1 MESLSSKQLRDVR
14 IQFRKS
20 KKHIYLPESS
30 LIGGKESTAMFT
42 IAGMQQ
48 LIPYLSG
55 KVHPLG
61 KRLFNIQKCIRTVDI
76 DEVGDASHLT
86 FFEMMGNRSL
96 GDYFKKEAVQ
106 RSREFLVD
114 ELGFDPKKLAVT
126 VFEWDKDAPRDDET
140 VGYRKTAGIPEDKIA
155 YMPAENNRRS
165 PGPVGPCGP
174 DTEIFYRVGKA
185 TKLPSKDSNP
195 KTDEDNR
202 LEVWNNVFMEYY
214 MKSEEEVSEEIKKN
228 IDKVTE
234 IIIWEAINI
243 HKKYKDAI
251 TEKQIQSM
259 LVDKLISRG
268 LKVEKEKRIKIEE
281 DGKNYWSRFADIVVN
296 ENIFIELK
304 KTSNQDEIKKAFR
317 QVRQYLNLN
326 NWLAGLLLNFAFDK
340 LGINRFNNFD
350 WKVFDRILQTSKI
363 SPLLQKNIDTGMWFE
378 RMAKILQEKETVFDT
393 DIFAPLIALIETTLD
408 ITYKGNER
416 RCRIIADHIRTAFF
430 LISHDIVPSNEGR
443 WYVLRR
449 LIRRMY
455 YNFMLLKPVA
465 EDVFDAFVTT
475 IVTFV
480 DALMQAKA
488 NVKNISATLI
498 KETRQFQ
505 KTIAHGQKLLD
516 EIIKWATKKTIS
528 WKDIFKLYDT
538 FWFPLELTKEIV
550 EEHWLSLDAKWFE
563 KEMEAQQER
572 SRAWSKDMFK
582 QWIDWASHLQWIPPT
597 VFVGYETL
605 ESDGM
610 KLLKDFEIQWQRILV
625 FDKSPF
631 YAESG
636 GQADDTWIIELD
648 DGKEVNVVQ
657 VQKYNWIF
665 LHFVE

>member
-1 MESLSSKQLRDVR
+1 MKKISSKQLRDHWNRFR
-14 IQFRKS
+14 IT

-48 LIPYLSG
+48 IIPYLFG
-55 KVHPLG
+55 KEHPLG
-61 KRLFNIQKCIRTVDI
+61 KRLFNIQKCVRTVDI
-76 DEVGDASHLT
+76 DEVGDASHCT

-114 ELGFDPKKLAVT
+114 VLWFDPKKLAVT
-126 VFEWDKDAPRDDET
+126 VFEWDKDTSRDEET
-140 VGYRKTAGIPEDKIA
+140 TWYRKTVGIPEDKIA

-165 PGPVGPCGP
+165 PGPVWPCGP

-185 TKLPSKDSNP
+185 KLPPKDSNP

-202 LEVWNNVFMEYY
+202 LEVRNNVFMEFYRDE
-214 MKSEEEVSEEIKKN
+214 KGRLTKLKN
-228 IDKVTE
+228 
-234 IIIWEAINI
+234 
-243 HKKYKDAI
+243 
-251 TEKQIQSM
+251 
-259 LVDKLISRG
+259 
-268 LKVEKEKRIKIEE
+268 
-281 DGKNYWSRFADIVVN
+281 KNV
-296 ENIFIELK
+296 
-304 KTSNQDEIKKAFR
+304 
-317 QVRQYLNLN
+317 
-326 NWLAGLLLNFAFDK
+326 
-340 LGINRFNNFD
+340 
-350 WKVFDRILQTSKI
+350 
-363 SPLLQKNIDTGMWFE
+363 DTGMGFE
-378 RMAKILQEKETVFDT
+378 RMSKILQGKETVFDT

-408 ITYKGNER
+408 IHYKGNER

-443 WYVLRR
+443 GYVLRR

-465 EDVFDAFVTT
+465 EEVFDSFVTT

-480 DALMQAKA
+480 DALMAAKA
-488 NVKNISATLI
+488 NTKSISTVVI
-498 KETRQFQ
+498 KEAHQFQ
-505 KTIAHGQKLLD
+505 KTITHGQKLLD
-516 EIIKWATKKTIS
+516 ELIIWASKKTIS
-528 WKDIFKLYDT
+528 GKDIFKLYDT
-538 FWFPLELTKEIV
+538 FGFPLELTKEIV
-550 EEHWLSLDAKWFE
+550 EEHWLSLDVKWFE
-563 KEMEAQQER
+563 KEMKAQQER

-582 QWIDWASHLQWIPPT
+582 QGIDRASYLQWIPPT
-597 VFVGYETL
+597 IFVWYQTL

-610 KLLKDFEIQWQRILV
+610 KVLKDFEIAWQRILV
-625 FDKSPF
+625 FDKTPF

-636 GQADDTWIIELD
+636 GQIWDRGVVELD